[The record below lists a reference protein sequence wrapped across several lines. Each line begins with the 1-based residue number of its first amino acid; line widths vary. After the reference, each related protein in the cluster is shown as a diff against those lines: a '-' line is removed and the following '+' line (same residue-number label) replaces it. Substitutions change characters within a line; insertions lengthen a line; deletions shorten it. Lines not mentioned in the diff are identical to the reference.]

1 MTDRFATGSE
11 QLGLV
16 FLRARASKMLD
27 VTVSLWIFAGAF
39 VFFEPSPYELAFL
52 AVLVLALA
60 ANIGLF
66 LSTFGLLAMLIGF
79 LPFALIAVLQV
90 RYTPVVDAMVFSLVT
105 IFLMLTSYFVAN
117 YVAEA
122 TVRRMQ
128 LVMLAY
134 TATAII
140 AALVGT
146 LAYLGLLP
154 APELF
159 MLYGRAK
166 AMFKDPNVFGPFL
179 ILPAMFAL
187 QRVLLGSRRQQLFGA
202 LVYGVLF
209 IGIFLSFS
217 RGAWGSF
224 AAASVVV
231 LALCYFLEANVHD
244 RLRITIMVVIGTI
257 LLAVTLVGLL
267 SIPAVSALFEVR
279 AQAQSY
285 DMGETG
291 RFGRQGYAFALA
303 LENPLGIGP
312 FEFHNLRIMEEPH
325 NVYVTV
331 LLTYGW
337 GGGALYYLLVVL
349 TLWRALKGLRHPSP
363 YRLMMIP
370 LFATFSMLVLQSAI
384 IDTDHWRHW
393 FLLVG
398 LIWGISAAIG
408 MDQRRIAPR
417 NQMLI

>member
-1 MTDRFATGSE
+1 MQA
-11 QLGLV
+11 
-16 FLRARASKMLD
+16 RARQMLD
-27 VTVSLWIFAGAF
+27 VTVSIWIFAGAF
-39 VFFEPSPYELAFL
+39 VFFEPSPYELAFI
-52 AVLVLALA
+52 AVLLLAGA
-60 ANIGLF
+60 ADIGLF
-66 LSTFGLLAMLIGF
+66 RSTFGILAILVGF
-79 LPFALIAVLQV
+79 LPFALIGVFQV
-90 RYTPVVDAMVFSLVT
+90 RHAAIADAMIFSLVT
-105 IFLMLTSYFVAN
+105 VFLLMTSYVVAN

-122 TVRRMQ
+122 TAQRMRV
-128 LVMLAY
+128 VMLAY
-134 TATAII
+134 TATAVI
-140 AALVGT
+140 AALIGT

-154 APELF
+154 GAELF

-187 QRVLLGSRRQQLFGA
+187 QRVLLGSPRQQVLGA
-202 LVYGVLF
+202 LVYAVLF

-224 AAASVVV
+224 AAASLIV
-231 LALCYFLEANVHD
+231 LALCFFLEANARD
-244 RLRITIMVVIGTI
+244 KLRIVILVLIGALGLVI
-257 LLAVTLVGLL
+257 ALAGLL
-267 SIPAVSALFEVR
+267 SLPAVADLFEVR
-279 AQAQSY
+279 TQAQAY
-285 DMGETG
+285 DQGETG

-303 LENPLGIGP
+303 LENPFGIGP
-312 FEFHNLRIMEEPH
+312 FEFPNLRIMEDPH

-331 LLTYGW
+331 LLSYGW
-337 GGGALYYLLVVL
+337 GGGALYYLLVGL
-349 TLWRALKGLRHPSP
+349 TLWRAFKGLLRRSP

-408 MDQRRIAPR
+408 MDQRRTAPR
-417 NQMLI
+417 SQMLT